1 MKVLGVIFSLIP
13 FQVISQNN
21 PAVKNIVDSY
31 PIIITE
37 IMADPVPGVGLPE
50 VEYIEILNQSVTP
63 IDLEGYILMAG
74 KYQKV
79 LPEFLI
85 EPHEY
90 IILTDQLT
98 DSLIIPFGKTIAV
111 AGMPPILNIGQT
123 ITLKNSEGTVIHSV
137 TFTDGWYK
145 DGKKTDGGWSL
156 EIIDPGN
163 PCGGI
168 ENWSAS
174 TDPSGGT
181 PGKRNSCFANNPDIR
196 APILVRA
203 TLPADSMLLLHFSEP
218 MECTSLMSIE
228 AYSANQGL
236 YHPTEVYPVEP
247 DYSTTL
253 LKYPEAFRS
262 GFHYAVSVM
271 NSLSDC
277 AGNLLQGNA
286 MAEFALAEQPSAG
299 DVIFNEIMISPA
311 EGASEFIEFFN
322 RSDKVIDFSSFQL
335 SLSDE
340 ISGTIKKTVSLKNNP
355 FILFPERYVVITKD
369 ARNLL
374 QTNNDR
380 YISVIFEIPEL
391 FHLPDEGAVL
401 VLSDTSSRIIDELI
415 YSNAM
420 HDNLLSDTHGVS
432 LERIDTDRPASDV
445 LNWHSASTS
454 SGYATPG
461 YMNSQHVNR
470 GDDPEISLS
479 TDFCSPDHDGIDD
492 EIMLHLKMND
502 PGWKANIAVYDVH
515 GIKVRDLATNCLLG
529 ADEFL
534 EWNGYKANN
543 EPADMGIY
551 IIQGQLFHPHGKIKN
566 FKKVISIVR
575 RL

>member
-13 FQVISQNN
+13 FQVISQNH
-21 PAVKNIVDSY
+21 PVVKNIVDSY
-31 PIIITE
+31 PLIITE

-50 VEYIEILNQSVTP
+50 TEYIEILNQSATL
-63 IDLEGYILMAG
+63 INLKGYILMAG

-79 LPEFLI
+79 LPEFQI

-90 IILTDQLT
+90 IILADQST
-98 DSLIIPFGKTIAV
+98 DSLITPFGKTIPV
-111 AGMPPILNIGQT
+111 AGMPPILNSGQT
-123 ITLKNSEGTVIHSV
+123 ITLKNSEGTIIHSV
-137 TFTDGWYK
+137 SFTDRWYE
-145 DGKKTDGGWSL
+145 DSKKAVGGWSL
-156 EIIDPGN
+156 EIIDPAN

-168 ENWSAS
+168 DNWSVS

-181 PGKRNSCFANNPDIR
+181 PGRRNSCFAHNPDIR
-196 APILVRA
+196 APFLVRA
-203 TLPADSMLLLHFSEP
+203 TLPADSLLLLHFSEP
-218 MECTSLMSIE
+218 MKCTSLMSIE

-236 YHPTEVYPVEP
+236 YHPAEVYPIEP
-247 DYSTTL
+247 DYRTTI
-253 LKYPEAFRS
+253 LKYPEAFKS
-262 GFHYAVSVM
+262 GLQYAVSVM

-299 DVIFNEIMISPA
+299 DVIFNEVMISPA

-322 RSDKVIDFSSFQL
+322 RSDKVINFSSFQL

-340 ISGTIKKTVSLKNNP
+340 ISGTIKKTVSFKNKP
-355 FILFPERYVVITKD
+355 FILFPERYVVIIKET
-369 ARNLL
+369 RNLL
-374 QTNNDR
+374 PKIIDR
-380 YISVIFEIPEL
+380 YASTLLEIPEL
-391 FHLPDEGAVL
+391 FQLSNEGAVL
-401 VLSDTSSRIIDELI
+401 VLSDSSFRIMDELI
-415 YSNAM
+415 YSSAM
-420 HDNLLSDTHGVS
+420 HDNLLRDTHGVS
-432 LERIDTDRPASDV
+432 LERVDPNRPTGDAT
-445 LNWHSASTS
+445 NWHSASTS

-461 YMNSQHVNR
+461 YLNSQHVTR

-479 TDFCSPDHDGIDD
+479 SDICSPDHDGTDD

-515 GIKVRDLATNCLLG
+515 GTKVRDLAANCLLG
-529 ADEFL
+529 ADEYL
-534 EWNGYKANN
+534 IWDGHKANN

>member
-13 FQVISQNN
+13 FQVISQSN
-21 PAVKNIVDSY
+21 PAIKNIADSY
-31 PIIITE
+31 PVIITE

-50 VEYIEILNQSVTP
+50 AEYIEILNQSATP
-63 IDLEGYILMAG
+63 INLKGYILMAG
-74 KYQKV
+74 KYHKM

-85 EPHEY
+85 EPDEY
-90 IILTDQLT
+90 IILTDQSA
-98 DSLIIPFGKTIAV
+98 DSLITPFGKTIPV
-111 AGMPPILNIGQT
+111 AGMPPILNSGQA
-123 ITLKNSEGTVIHSV
+123 IALKNPEGTVIHSV
-137 TFTDGWYK
+137 TFTDNWY
-145 DGKKTDGGWSL
+145 DDSKKADGGWSL

-163 PCGGI
+163 PCGGN

-181 PGKRNSCFANNPDIR
+181 PGKRNSCFAHNPDVY
-196 APILVRA
+196 APVLVRA

-236 YHPTEVYPVEP
+236 YHPAEIYPVEP
-247 DYSTTL
+247 EFRTAL
-253 LKYPEAFRS
+253 LKYPEPFRS
-262 GFHYAVSVM
+262 GLHYAVSVM
-271 NSLSDC
+271 NSLRDC
-277 AGNLLQGNA
+277 VGNSLQGNA

-299 DVIFNEIMISPA
+299 DVIFNEIMISPS
-311 EGASEFIEFFN
+311 EGVSEFIEFFN

-340 ISGTIKKTVSLKNNP
+340 ISGTIKKTVSFKNNP

-369 ARNLL
+369 ARDLL
-374 QTNNDR
+374 QTNNGR
-380 YISVIFEIPEL
+380 YISVLFEIPEL
-391 FHLPDEGAVL
+391 FHLPDEGAML

-415 YSNAM
+415 YSSAM
-420 HDNLLSDTHGVS
+420 HDNQLRDIHGVS
-432 LERIDTDRPASDV
+432 LERIDSERPASDV

-461 YMNSQHVNR
+461 YLNSQHVTR

-479 TDFCSPDHDGIDD
+479 SDICSPDHDGIDD

-515 GIKVRDLATNCLLG
+515 GTKVRDLAANCLLG
-529 ADEFL
+529 ADEYL
-534 EWNGYKANN
+534 IWDGHKANN

-566 FKKVISIVR
+566 FKKVISLVR